1 MEVSIH
7 AVSLNFKDVLNF
19 LLPAKDAYVG
29 HDAPPLPGVDF
40 SGVMMAIPIDANP
53 DEACAFSVGEKVYG
67 LSFDMLRSKAR
78 ASTDSIAKM
87 PYKISYNGACSL
99 PMVLFTVIYSLKE

>member
-19 LLPAKDAYVG
+19 LLLAKDAYVG

-53 DEACAFSVGEKVYG
+53 DEACAFSVGDKVYG
-67 LSFDMLRSKAR
+67 LSFDMLRYKAR
-78 ASTDSIAKM
+78 VLTDSKDATRAQLRRGM
-87 PYKISYNGACSL
+87 YTTNGIFDRHLC
-99 PMVLFTVIYSLKE
+99 FE